1 MTLVPPYIESLV
13 PYKPGK
19 SAEQIREQYKLD
31 KIIKLASNENPIGSS
46 PKGIAA
52 ARDSYHDIQ
61 LYPDGG
67 LMLRNKLAK
76 LYEVKLDNVV
86 VGNGSESILAN
97 IVRTFMDDDE
107 EVLTVAGT
115 FIGIYVAAWSRG
127 VKLVTLP
134 LKNFAYDLEAMADAI
149 TPKTK
154 IIYLS
159 NPNNP
164 TGTYFTKK
172 EFEKFMTRVPS
183 RTLVIL
189 DEAYCEYA
197 QDFDDYPD
205 SMTYRL
211 DNVITLR
218 TFSKAYG
225 LAAVRIGYGFA
236 HEDLCRNVLKVKL
249 PFEPSSVA
257 QAAGAGALDD
267 FEFLKLTQDTN
278 RVGRIEMPKLYKE
291 LGLKF
296 VPSAANFFM
305 LPFDTEEQALKFSEE
320 LEKRGVI
327 VRPLRG
333 FMLPNCVRITIGT
346 EEQNEF
352 LAEALREVCLQG
364 V

>member
-1 MTLVPPYIESLV
+1 MTLVPPYIESLI

-19 SAEQIREQYKLD
+19 SAEQIREQYGIE

-46 PKGIAA
+46 PKGIEAA
-52 ARDSYHDIQ
+52 KSSYHDIQ

-67 LMLRNKLAK
+67 LMLRKKLAK

-97 IVRTFMDDDE
+97 IVRTFMLDDE
-107 EVLTVAGT
+107 EILTVAGT

-134 LKNFAYDLEAMADAI
+134 LKNFAYDLEALADAI

-154 IIYLS
+154 IIYLA

-164 TGTYFTKK
+164 TGTYFTKT
-172 EFEKFMTRVPS
+172 EFEIFMKRVPS
-183 RTLVIL
+183 RVLVIL

-197 QDFDDYPD
+197 EDFDDYPD

-211 DNVITLR
+211 DNVMTLR

-225 LAAVRIGYGFA
+225 LAAVRIGYGFG

-267 FEFLKLTQDTN
+267 EDFLKLTQETN
-278 RVGRIEMPKLYKE
+278 RIGRVEMPKLYDE
-291 LGLKF
+291 LGLRY

-305 LPFDTEEQALKFSEE
+305 LPFETEAQALKLSEE

-333 FMLPNCVRITIGT
+333 FMLPHCVRITIGT
-346 EEQNEF
+346 PEQNEF
-352 LAEALREVCLQG
+352 LAEALRDICMAQA
-364 V
+364 

>member
-1 MTLVPPYIESLV
+1 MTLVPPYIESLI

-19 SAEQIREQYKLD
+19 SPEMIREQYGLSQ
-31 KIIKLASNENPIGSS
+31 IIKLASNENPIGSS

-52 ARDSYHDIQ
+52 AKASYNDIQ

-67 LMLRNKLAK
+67 LMLRSKLAK

-97 IVRTFMDDDE
+97 IVRTFMCDDE

-127 VKLVTLP
+127 VKLVAMP
-134 LKNFAYDLEAMADAI
+134 LKDFHYDLEAMADAI

-197 QDFDDYPD
+197 NEFEDYPD

-225 LAAVRIGYGFA
+225 LASVRIGYGFA

-249 PFEPSSVA
+249 PFEPSSIA

-267 FEFLKLTQDTN
+267 AEFLKLTQETN
-278 RVGRIEMPKLYKE
+278 HIGRLEMPKLYDE
-291 LGLKF
+291 LGLKY

-320 LEKRGVI
+320 LERRGII

-333 FMLPNCVRITIGT
+333 FMLPHCVRITIGT
-346 EEQNEF
+346 KEQNAV
-352 LAEALREVCLQG
+352 LSNALRDVCLESA
-364 V
+364 

>member
-1 MTLVPPYIESLV
+1 MTLVPPYIESLI

-19 SAEQIREQYKLD
+19 SPEQIREQYGLS

-67 LMLRNKLAK
+67 LMLRTKLAK

-97 IVRTFMDDDE
+97 IVRTFMCDDE

-134 LKNFAYDLEAMADAI
+134 LKDYAFDLEALARAI

-164 TGTYFTKK
+164 TGTYFTKI
-172 EFEKFMTRVPS
+172 EFERFMQHVPAK
-183 RTLVIL
+183 TLVIL
-189 DEAYCEYA
+189 DEAYYEYA
-197 QDFDDYPD
+197 NEFPDYPD
-205 SMTYRL
+205 SMTYRM
-211 DNVITLR
+211 DNVMTLR

-225 LAAVRIGYGFA
+225 LAAVRIGYGFG

-249 PFEPSSVA
+249 PFEPSIVA

-267 FEFLKLTQDTN
+267 DEFLRLTQDTN
-278 RVGRIEMPKLYKE
+278 RKGRLELPKLYDE
-291 LGLKF
+291 VGLKI

-305 LPFDTEEQALKFSEE
+305 LPFETEEEALKLSTE

-333 FMLPNCVRITIGT
+333 FMLPHCVRITIGT
-346 EEQNEF
+346 AEQNEM
-352 LAEALREVCLQG
+352 LAGALREICLQSA
-364 V
+364 

>member
-1 MTLVPPYIESLV
+1 MTLVPPYIESLI

-19 SAEQIREQYKLD
+19 SPEQIREQYGLKD
-31 KIIKLASNENPIGSS
+31 IIKLASNENPIGSS

-52 ARDSYHDIQ
+52 AKDSYHDINI
-61 LYPDGG
+61 YPDGG
-67 LMLRNKLAK
+67 LMLRNRLAK

-97 IVRTFMDDDE
+97 IVRTFMCDDE
-107 EVLTVAGT
+107 EVLTAEGT

-127 VKLVTLP
+127 VKMITVP
-134 LKNFAYDLEAMADAI
+134 LKNFAFDLEAMAKEI

-154 IIYLS
+154 IIYLA

-164 TGTYFTKK
+164 TGTYFTRQ
-172 EFEKFMTRVPS
+172 EFEHFMTKVPDK
-183 RTLVIL
+183 TLVIL
-189 DEAYCEYA
+189 DEAYCEFA
-197 QDFDDYPD
+197 EDFPDYPD

-225 LAAVRIGYGFA
+225 LAAVRIGYGFC

-249 PFEPSSVA
+249 PFEPSIVA
-257 QAAGAGALDD
+257 QAAGAGALEDT
-267 FEFLKLTQDTN
+267 EFLKLTQDTN
-278 RVGRIEMPKLYKE
+278 RKGRELMPKIYDE
-291 LGLKF
+291 LGLKYI
-296 VPSAANFFM
+296 PSAANFFM
-305 LPFDTEEQALKFSEE
+305 LPFETEAQALKFSEE

-333 FMLPNCVRITIGT
+333 FMLPHCVRITIGT
-346 EEQNEF
+346 PEQNEI
-352 LAEALREVCLQG
+352 LANALREICLQSA
-364 V
+364 

>member
-1 MTLVPPYIESLV
+1 MTLVPPYIESLI

-19 SAEQIREQYKLD
+19 SAEQIREQYGLS

-46 PKGIAA
+46 PKGIEAA
-52 ARDSYHDIQ
+52 KNSYHDIQ

-134 LKNFAYDLEAMADAI
+134 LKDFAFDLEAIADAI
-149 TPKTK
+149 NPKTK

-164 TGTYFTKK
+164 TGTYFKK
-172 EFEKFMTRVPS
+172 HEFEKFMKRVPS

-197 QDFDDYPD
+197 EDFDDYPD

-249 PFEPSSVA
+249 PFEPSSIA

-267 FEFLKLTQDTN
+267 TEFLKLTQDTN
-278 RVGRIEMPKLYKE
+278 RAGRMEMPKLYDE
-291 LGLKF
+291 LGLKYI
-296 VPSAANFFM
+296 PTAANFFM
-305 LPFDTEEQALKFSEE
+305 LPFETEEEALKFSEE
-320 LEKRGVI
+320 LERRGVI

-333 FMLPNCVRITIGT
+333 FMLPHCVRITIGT
-346 EEQNEF
+346 KEQNEM
-352 LAEALREVCLQG
+352 LSGALREICLKK